1 MADVRVVCRPEIAT
15 GFALAGLRPVEFAS
29 DDEGRDRLQELL
41 AETGVGVVLV
51 EAGLYDRLPD
61 EMRRQFGRRPL
72 PMIVPFPEP
81 TWVEKPDAAEAYI
94 VELLRRVIGYRVR
107 LR

>member
-15 GFALAGLRPVEFAS
+15 GFALAGLRPVEFSS
-29 DDEGRDRLQELL
+29 DDEGRERLQELL

-81 TWVEKPDAAEAYI
+81 TWAEKPDAAEAYI

>member
-81 TWVEKPDAAEAYI
+81 TWAEKPDAAEAYI